1 MQLHAK
7 SYGQD
12 SSPPLVILHGLF
24 GSLDNWAGQS
34 NVLAEHFKVW
44 TLDLRN
50 HGRSDWSEQMSYPA
64 MADDL
69 LAFLDQQGLDSI
81 DLLGHSMGG
90 KVAMQFAL
98 DYPQRVKRLIVVDIS
113 PVRYP
118 PHHTDVFAGL
128 RGVELG
134 SISSRREADQQLQQQ
149 IEDTSIRNFL
159 LKNLYRDGERFNWR
173 ANLEVLE
180 REYDYIASPPAPR
193 FEHQHFEAPTLFIKG
208 AESHYIQAEHRP
220 AIGALFPNA
229 EARIMNGVGHWPHAE
244 KPKAFNALLLRFLSP
259 QA

>member
-1 MQLHAK
+1 MQLYAK

-34 NVLAEHFKVW
+34 SVLAEHFKVW

-128 RGVELG
+128 RGVELDT
-134 SISSRREADQQLQQQ
+134 ITSRREADQQLQQQ
-149 IEDTSIRNFL
+149 IEDASIRNFL

-193 FEHQHFEAPTLFIKG
+193 YEQQCFEAPTLFIKG

-220 AIGALFPNA
+220 AISALFPNA

-244 KPKAFNALLLRFLSP
+244 KPKAFNALLLRFLNP
-259 QA
+259 EK